1 MVRFGSWFELDW
13 AGRPNHSMTAYHVV
27 LVGRKLTTYVYAV
40 GWLFDMETI
49 FRICHIEA
57 HFQVLLASRCLA
69 GDTKLWWIAQGD
81 QAIHGGPW
89 ADFHARIIARYG
101 PPPDKGANAPYRDP
115 DIYGDMHRRRYLD
128 FVAEWHAYPNESM
141 GHYCRRFREAMLP
154 YIPQELVDP
163 EWRAMQILKDGLPP
177 EVKYFVPA
185 PVIAN
190 PEDVYHVDPVD
201 DADIPE
207 PLFEGFPAVPED
219 PILAIPLQK
228 IPPHEAEA
236 GPDDDMDPDDVPVN
250 PEEDPDDPLV
260 ILIESDD
267 DEQEIWEEFEDMED
281 EEIGDLEEQEE
292 DPEEI
297 PFDDEDWDV
306 FSDVTTE

>member
-1 MVRFGSWFELDW
+1 
-13 AGRPNHSMTAYHVV
+13 
-27 LVGRKLTTYVYAV
+27 
-40 GWLFDMETI
+40 METI

-57 HFQVLLASRCLA
+57 HLQVLLASRCLV
-69 GDTKLWWIAQGD
+69 GDARLWWIAQGD

-89 ADFHARIIARYG
+89 VDFRARIIVRYG
-101 PPPDKGANAPYRDP
+101 PLHDEGANAPYRDP

-141 GHYCRRFREAMLP
+141 GHYCRRFREAMLS

-163 EWRAMQILKDGLPP
+163 EWRAMHILRDGLPP

-185 PVIAN
+185 PVVGVSLEDMIDAIIEAEVLAYMVQVAD
-190 PEDVYHVDPVD
+190 PEDVYHVDPID
-201 DADIPE
+201 DAGIPE
-207 PLFEGFPAVPED
+207 PLFERVSTVPED
-219 PILAIPLQK
+219 PIPVVPLQE

-236 GPDDDMDPDDVPVN
+236 GLDDDMDPDDVPVN

-267 DEQEIWEEFEDMED
+267 EEQEIWEEEWAEFEDMEE
-281 EEIGDLEEQEE
+281 EEIEDLEEQEE

-306 FSDVTTE
+306 FSDAMME

>member
-1 MVRFGSWFELDW
+1 
-13 AGRPNHSMTAYHVV
+13 
-27 LVGRKLTTYVYAV
+27 
-40 GWLFDMETI
+40 METI

-57 HFQVLLASRCLA
+57 HL
-69 GDTKLWWIAQGD
+69 

-89 ADFHARIIARYG
+89 ADFRARIIARYG
-101 PPPDKGANAPYRDP
+101 PPPDEGANAPYRDP

-141 GHYCRRFREAMLP
+141 GHYCCRFREAMLP

-163 EWRAMQILKDGLPP
+163 EWRAMQILKDGLAP
-177 EVKYFVPA
+177 EVKYFVPT
-185 PVIAN
+185 PVVGVSLEDMIDAIMEAEILAYMVHIAD
-190 PEDVYHVDPVD
+190 PEDVYNVDPVD
-201 DADIPE
+201 DAGIPE
-207 PLFEGFPAVPED
+207 PLFEGVPAVPED
-219 PILAIPLQK
+219 PIPAIPLQE

-236 GPDDDMDPDDVPVN
+236 GPDDDMDR
-250 PEEDPDDPLV
+250 DDPLV

-267 DEQEIWEEFEDMED
+267 DEQDIWEEFEDMED
-281 EEIGDLEEQEE
+281 EEIEDLEEQEE